1 MIATALPQT
10 QDLKSPNLK
19 VAGAHEGEASTPAQ
33 ATARHDEFY
42 FTDDMIVFQVK
53 NRLFRVHQHFLAE
66 NSLVFGS
73 MFSLPRTT
81 ATTTGGSTAD
91 AEGTSDANP
100 IYLADVTELEFETL
114 LRYFYKGMHDG
125 FKLPQPSWIALL
137 SIAHRYEFLNV
148 YERAIREIYDPA
160 AQQAQDHMLLIIV
173 AEMYDVP
180 PKHLIPSLV
189 TFVMR
194 AQPLSEGEVAR
205 FSALTVSRLAHARE
219 DFVRRSVNAP
229 PPLMFGLS
237 PPNSSG
243 PSWKEKVAKDVVRKI
258 WQIPTD
264 VTAHILIG
272 PSSNPLP

>member
-1 MIATALPQT
+1 MIAALLQG
-10 QDLKSPNLK
+10 QDLKSPGLK
-19 VAGAHEGEASTPAQ
+19 DTGAHKGEASTPAQ
-33 ATARHDEFY
+33 TTARHDEFY
-42 FTDDMIVFQVK
+42 FTDEMTVFQVK

-81 ATTTGGSTAD
+81 TTTTTGGSTAE

-125 FKLPQPSWIALL
+125 FSLPQSSWIALL
-137 SIAHRYEFLNV
+137 SIAHRYDFLNV

-160 AQQAQDHMLLIIV
+160 AQQSQDHILLITV

-180 PKHLIPSLV
+180 SKHLIPPLV

-194 AQPLSEGEVAR
+194 PQPLTEGEVAR

-219 DFVRRSVNAP
+219 DFVRKTVNAP
-229 PPLMFGLS
+229 PPPPFGWS
-237 PPNSSG
+237 APYSSGG
-243 PSWKEKVAKDVVRKI
+243 PSWREKAAKDVVCKI
-258 WQIPTD
+258 WQIKD
-264 VTAHILIG
+264 NDARAG
-272 PSSNPLP
+272 PSPMIG

>member
-1 MIATALPQT
+1 
-10 QDLKSPNLK
+10 
-19 VAGAHEGEASTPAQ
+19 
-33 ATARHDEFY
+33 
-42 FTDDMIVFQVK
+42 
-53 NRLFRVHQHFLAE
+53 
-66 NSLVFGS
+66 

-81 ATTTGGSTAD
+81 ATTTTGESTAE
-91 AEGTSDANP
+91 AEGTSDTNP

-114 LRYFYKGMHDG
+114 LRYFYKGFGNLIFLRISIAHAAMITAGFSMHDG

-160 AQQAQDHMLLIIV
+160 AQQAQDHMLLIII

-194 AQPLSEGEVAR
+194 PQPLSEGEVAR

-237 PPNSSG
+237 PPNSGG

-264 VTAHILIG
+264 GSYEIICIQKV
-272 PSSNPLP
+272 